1 MGAIN
6 ENIAVKVGL
15 TVQVIF
21 KQKFEG
27 AEEVSPMT
35 VQGVKLPG
43 TDKS

>member
-27 AEEVSPMT
+27 SEEVSPRT

>member
-21 KQKFEG
+21 KQKVEG
-27 AEEVSPMT
+27 AEEVS
-35 VQGVKLPG
+35 KL
-43 TDKS
+43 TERFFRSREF

>member
-35 VQGVKLPG
+35 ACGSLEVG
-43 TDKS
+43 